1 MISRLVQRRVRP
13 WIWSWFVFLMFFSMG
28 SIAQGQTDTPEI
40 TLGLTHFDEETRIG
54 TRELYFRPH
63 AEVSDKNNRFY
74 PTAAELVDG
83 DGATIF
89 LRMNSEASSRLRS
102 LRQIS
107 QNDYEEK
114 RLEDLPAPEIR
125 QLMCIN
131 RDEMK
136 RFVYRSRAGWN
147 YPLQEQPWQD
157 ILLPDAQESRTYVRA
172 MIAFSRASII
182 EGDIPQAE
190 EWIRYSLG
198 MARHVRETPFMVTRL
213 VSVAEAGMAV
223 DTIEELLQHPDASNY
238 YWDLTNIPR
247 PFVDMT
253 ETSQFESQM
262 WLRTIPELVRLE
274 ELKSKEDWSDLA
286 GRVFSRLRYLQDK
299 IPEWESP
306 EGEDLWNGWTKTAR
320 ERLHRI
326 APELVP
332 RMKGM
337 SDDEIGVRY
346 LLKRIRQ
353 FESVEN
359 TMSLEQH
366 LALPR
371 ANAIVRDLKLSLE
384 DEPFLKLCLEWSYW
398 PTGLAYF
405 VELDQ
410 RIAMLRIIESIRDW
424 SANHGGGLPASLS
437 VLDLPVPLDVAT
449 QQPFEWVLSEDG
461 RVGELSGAVIER
473 IHFNHDDPAL
483 AGRRY
488 RLVLPDEA
496 SDKE

>member
-1 MISRLVQRRVRP
+1 MISRLLQRRVRL
-13 WIWSWFVFLMFFSMG
+13 WIWSWLVFLMFFSAD
-28 SIAQGQTDTPEI
+28 SIAHGQTDNPEI
-40 TLGLTHFDEETRIG
+40 TLGLTRFEEETRIG
-54 TRELYFRPH
+54 TRELYLRPH
-63 AEVSDKNNRFY
+63 AEVSDMNNRFY
-74 PTAAELVDG
+74 PTAGELVEG
-83 DGATIF
+83 EGAAIF

-107 QNDYEEK
+107 QNDYDEK
-114 RLEDLPAPEIR
+114 RLEDLSAPEIR

-147 YPLQEQPWQD
+147 YPLQEQPWAD

-172 MIAFSRASII
+172 MVAFSRASII

-198 MARHVRETPFMVTRL
+198 MARQVRETPLMVTRL
-213 VSVAEAGMAV
+213 ISVAEAGMAL
-223 DTIEELLQHPDASNY
+223 DTIEELIQHPDASNY

-247 PFVDMT
+247 PFINAT
-253 ETSQFESQM
+253 ETSQIESQM
-262 WLRTIPELVRLE
+262 WNRMIPEFGRLDE
-274 ELKSKEDWSDLA
+274 VNPNRDWEALASLIFSK
-286 GRVFSRLRYLQDK
+286 LRYLQDK
-299 IPEWESP
+299 FPEWGSP
-306 EGEDLWNGWTKTAR
+306 EGELLWNAWTKTAR
-320 ERLHRI
+320 DKLHRI
-326 APELVP
+326 APQLVP

-337 SDDEIGVRY
+337 SDDEVGLRY
-346 LLKRIRQ
+346 LWGRIRQ
-353 FESVEN
+353 FENVEN

-366 LALPR
+366 LTLPR

-384 DEPFLKLCLEWSYW
+384 DEPFLKMCLEWSYW
-398 PTGLAYF
+398 PTGVAYF

-410 RIAMLRIIESIRDW
+410 RVAMLRIIESIRDW
-424 SANHGGGLPASLS
+424 SANHGGGLPASLL
-437 VLDLPVPLDVAT
+437 VLDLPVPLDITT

-496 SDKE
+496 GDKK